1 MTNGLILCQ
10 KCVAASIKEV
20 RTLNSSEYMNYMN
33 DILLADP
40 SEGVL
45 LQTFVLIQQALKS

>member
-1 MTNGLILCQ
+1 
-10 KCVAASIKEV
+10 
-20 RTLNSSEYMNYMN
+20 MN

-45 LQTFVLIQQALKS
+45 LQTFVLIQQALKSWGLVIAPE